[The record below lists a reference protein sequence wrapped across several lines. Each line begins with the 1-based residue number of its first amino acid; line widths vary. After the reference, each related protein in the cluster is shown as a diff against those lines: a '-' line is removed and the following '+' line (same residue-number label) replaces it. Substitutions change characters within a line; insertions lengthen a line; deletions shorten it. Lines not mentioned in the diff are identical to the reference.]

1 MCKCEYFFKTKDL
14 KPFIREVCS
23 GAVCQTFLA
32 ITASDF
38 IELLS
43 KLFNNANFHILTES
57 VYFIVKHIVSGGQ

>member
-1 MCKCEYFFKTKDL
+1 M
-14 KPFIREVCS
+14 EVCS
-23 GAVCQTFLA
+23 GTVCQAFLA

-57 VYFIVKHIVSGGQ
+57 GCFIMKHTVSGGQQQSTLP